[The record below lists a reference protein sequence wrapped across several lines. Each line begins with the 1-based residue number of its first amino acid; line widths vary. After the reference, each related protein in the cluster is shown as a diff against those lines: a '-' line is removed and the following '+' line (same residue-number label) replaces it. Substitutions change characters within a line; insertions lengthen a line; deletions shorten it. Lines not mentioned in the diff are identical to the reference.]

1 MSYRHLSRDF
11 KVEHKVF
18 ILEIEEKSF
27 GERIRVT
34 ERTRTR
40 GYQISFDLGCAAWI
54 IEQLKAVIDT
64 GGLNFFRK
72 YKGHN
77 YQFWVEGFQ
86 NRNGEFLVLSKTEKD
101 GFVRNIFVPKGFKGI
116 GWRNL
121 EELMYEILQ
130 GGKKTGTTMRK
141 MNRGGTEPRRNMSG
155 SGTQGSY
162 RDAVTGGRQTT
173 KEEYNRRAREE
184 LWKEFTWNQRKSSK
198 ESYSWGSVVV
208 CERKVVH
215 QSWREVEASLR
226 NLLGTEIR
234 LSPFQCNKALFV
246 CQNEEEAKKIALLGA
261 IGMKEYPEVK
271 LAGWWESLNTNQRLA
286 VSYGGWV
293 ALEGLPPHL
302 WTNKF
307 FQDIGEACGGLAD
320 IDQATSGFGFLLEAK
335 IKLKT
340 NITGFIPE
348 VVEVA
353 DGDLV
358 FRVRIRQLSPAMRPM
373 TPAEDRGRPEALV
386 GSLKKEQQLQRTS
399 GIFHPA
405 TAELGEPTHA
415 TGKCAS
421 FRIGAIDCP
430 VTTGGD
436 RMLGHDGTETADAS
450 YEMPANQLSDIIVSE
465 KEYGTSPQTQGGNDG
480 GSSSTEGAQIS
491 SSREY
496 FNGTSV
502 EICTRNVAYV
512 SLGKSKRL
520 ELDGKESAGSSTEG
534 AQISSRREF
543 FNGTRVKICIRNVVE
558 VYEGRGPNKNNFIPI
573 KLDGVV
579 GSDTQ
584 SPNIED
590 NMAVTGLLGV
600 KNLFSTLNG
609 KSMGCKS
616 HWDGSGR
623 GPLIQT
629 IYGMRHRFQS
639 ELEFLYKSQT
649 SSNPLEDLRLL
660 TLRHPVGGYL
670 ALGDTQQPRA
680 TEYYTA
686 GSPSRSSSSTC
697 SSFLGRFGQPDR
709 GRLRLKSLSPQDFGS
724 GQNQL
729 EEPISMKGWP
739 ANLTFTDSDSELEE
753 VLVSEADEDHA
764 ESPSGSIEK
773 NPADQWWR
781 RMEAL
786 GMDSAQLFGSDDE
799 DFSAQSSV
807 ADGETEAY
815 AQEEKETSED
825 FELSCDVLHNL
836 FKDLNL
842 EEVTTLKEASNHEEK
857 SDTKATGSNKEILKY
872 RRRKKLA
879 GQLANSEPQHLNSK
893 FLSKMK
899 ISLFPLKRS
908 LLKEAKKG
916 KVRRGK
922 KEDGFKG
929 DSKLHR
935 GNTSFNEDN

>member
-18 ILEIEEKSF
+18 ILEIEENSF

-54 IEQLKAVIDT
+54 IEQLKAVIAT

-86 NRNGEFLVLSKTEKD
+86 NRNGEVLVLSKTEKD
-101 GFVRNIFVPKGFKGI
+101 GFVRNIFVPKGVKGI

-121 EELMYEILQ
+121 EELMNEILQ

-141 MNRGGTEPRRNMSG
+141 MNRVGTEPRRNKSG
-155 SGTQGSY
+155 DGVQGSY

-173 KEEYNRRAREE
+173 KEESNRRAREE
-184 LWKEFTWNQRKSSK
+184 LWKEFTWNQRNCSK
-198 ESYSWGSVVV
+198 ESYSWGSVIV

-215 QSWREVEASLR
+215 QPWREVEASLR
-226 NLLGTEIR
+226 NLLGMDIR

-302 WTNKF
+302 WTKKF

-320 IDQATSGFGFLLEAK
+320 IDQTTARFGFLLEAK

-340 NITGFIPE
+340 NLTGFIPE

-358 FRVRIRQLSPAMRPM
+358 FRVRIRQLSPVMRPRIS
-373 TPAEDRGRPEALV
+373 AEDRGRPEALV
-386 GSLKKEQQLQRTS
+386 GSLEKEQQLQRTS
-399 GIFHPA
+399 GLTHPA
-405 TAELGEPTHA
+405 TAERGEVTHA
-415 TGKCAS
+415 TGKCVS

-430 VTTGGD
+430 VTIGGD
-436 RMLGHDGTETADAS
+436 RMFGHDGTETADAS

-465 KEYGTSPQTQGGNDG
+465 REYVAPLQTQGGKDG
-480 GSSSTEGAQIS
+480 GCSRAEGAQIS

-520 ELDGKESAGSSTEG
+520 ELDGKDGGCSNTEG
-534 AQISSRREF
+534 AQTSSRREF
-543 FNGTRVKICIRNVVE
+543 FNGTRVEICFRNVVE
-558 VYEGRGPNKNNFIPI
+558 VYDGSESNFIPI
-573 KLDGVV
+573 ILDGGV
-579 GSDTQ
+579 GFETQ
-584 SPNIED
+584 SPSSGD
-590 NMAVTGLLGV
+590 NMVVTGPMGA
-600 KNLFSTLNG
+600 KNLFTTTNG
-609 KSMGCKS
+609 KSMGCES

-629 IYGMRHRFQS
+629 IHGIRHRFQS
-639 ELEFLYKSQT
+639 EKELLSKSRT
-649 SSNPLEDLRLL
+649 LANPLENLRLPKH
-660 TLRHPVGGYL
+660 TVGGCT

-680 TEYYTA
+680 TEFYTA
-686 GSPSRSSSSTC
+686 GIPIRSSLSTC
-697 SSFLGRFGQPDR
+697 SNFFGRFGQLHR
-709 GRLRLKSLSPQDFGS
+709 GGLRLKILSPQDFGS

-729 EEPISMKGWP
+729 EGPSLTKGWLS
-739 ANLTFTDSDSELEE
+739 NLTFTDSDSELEE
-753 VLVSEADEDHA
+753 DLENETDDDRAR
-764 ESPSGSIEK
+764 SPSGSTEK

-786 GMDSAQLFGSDDE
+786 GMDSAQLLDSDDG

-807 ADGETEAY
+807 ADGEAEAY
-815 AQEEKETSED
+815 SQEETETSED
-825 FELSCDVLHNL
+825 FELSCEDLHNL
-836 FKDLNL
+836 FKDSNL
-842 EEVTTLKEASNHEEK
+842 EAVTTLDEASNHEEK
-857 SDTKATGSNKEILKY
+857 SVTKAIGKNKEVLKY

-879 GQLANSEPQHLNSK
+879 GQLANSEAQHLNSK

-908 LLKEAKKG
+908 LLQEAKKR

>member
-18 ILEIEEKSF
+18 ILEIEDKSF

-54 IEQLKAVIDT
+54 IEQLKAVITT

-101 GFVRNIFVPKGFKGI
+101 GFVRHIFVPKGFKGI

-130 GGKKTGTTMRK
+130 GGKKTGNKLRK
-141 MNRGGTEPRRNMSG
+141 MNRVGTEPRRDMSG
-155 SGTQGSY
+155 AGTQGSY

-173 KEEYNRRAREE
+173 KEEYNWRAREE
-184 LWKEFTWNQRKSSK
+184 LWKEFTWNQRKCSK

-226 NLLGTEIR
+226 NLLGTDIR

-271 LAGWWESLNTNQRLA
+271 LAGWWESLNTNQRMA

-302 WTNKF
+302 WTKKF

-320 IDQATSGFGFLLEAK
+320 IDQTTAGFGFLLEAK

-340 NITGFIPE
+340 NLTGFIPE

-358 FRVRIRQLSPAMRPM
+358 FRVRIRQLSPAKRPM
-373 TPAEDRGRPEALV
+373 IPAEDRGRPEAFV
-386 GSLKKEQQLQRTS
+386 GSLEKEQQLQRTS
-399 GIFHPA
+399 GTCHPA
-405 TAELGEPTHA
+405 TAELGEATHA

-421 FRIGAIDCP
+421 FRIGTIDCP
-430 VTTGGD
+430 VTIGGD
-436 RMLGHDGTETADAS
+436 RMFGHDGTEKADAS
-450 YEMPANQLSDIIVSE
+450 YEKPANQLSDSIVSE
-465 KEYGTSPQTQGGNDG
+465 REYGTPLQTQGGNDG
-480 GSSSTEGAQIS
+480 GCSSTEGAQIS

-520 ELDGKESAGSSTEG
+520 ELDGKEGGGSSTEG

-543 FNGTRVKICIRNVVE
+543 FNGTRVEICIRNIVE
-558 VYEGRGPNKNNFIPI
+558 VYDGRGPNKNNFIPI

-579 GSDTQ
+579 GSDIQ
-584 SPNIED
+584 SPNIGD
-590 NMAVTGLLGV
+590 NMVVTGLLGA
-600 KNLFSTLNG
+600 KNLFSIING

-616 HWDGSGR
+616 YWDGSSR
-623 GPLIQT
+623 GPFIQT
-629 IYGMRHRFQS
+629 IHGIRHQF
-639 ELEFLYKSQT
+639 EKEILYKSQT
-649 SSNPLEDLRLL
+649 LSNPLEDLRLL
-660 TLRHPVGGYL
+660 TLRHPVGGYMV
-670 ALGDTQQPRA
+670 LGDNQQPRA
-680 TEYYTA
+680 TDFYTA
-686 GSPSRSSSSTC
+686 GTPSRSSLSTC

-709 GRLRLKSLSPQDFGS
+709 GRLRLKILSPQDFGS

-729 EEPISMKGWP
+729 EEPILTKGWP
-739 ANLTFTDSDSELEE
+739 PNLTFTDSDSELEE
-753 VLVSEADEDHA
+753 VQVSEADEDRA
-764 ESPSGSIEK
+764 ESPSGSTEMYT
-773 NPADQWWR
+773 ADQRRR

-786 GMDSAQLFGSDDE
+786 GMDSAQLFDSDDE
-799 DFSAQSSV
+799 DFSAQSST

-825 FELSCDVLHNL
+825 FELSCDDLHNL

-842 EEVTTLKEASNHEEK
+842 ENLTTLEEASNHEEK
-857 SDTKATGSNKEILKY
+857 SITKAIGKNKEILKY

-879 GQLANSEPQHLNSK
+879 GQLANSEAQHLNSK

-908 LLKEAKKG
+908 LLQEAKKG